1 MLHEYVF
8 TSNDHLVALQKFT
21 KLDTIRHFNFQMDLQ
36 NFEMEYLHNKDLSY
50 FEDYNTNHKS
60 TPHVYVAEGLEEIQE
75 TLQELNL
82 PVAMVYNA
90 KTDKMER

>member
-1 MLHEYVF
+1 M
-8 TSNDHLVALQKFT
+8 A
-21 KLDTIRHFNFQMDLQ
+21 LQ

-50 FEDYNTNHKS
+50 FKDYNTNYKL

-75 TLQELNL
+75 TLQELNI
-82 PVAMVYNA
+82 PATMVYKA

>member
-8 TSNDHLVALQKFT
+8 TSNNHLVALQKFT
-21 KLDTIRHFNFQMDLQ
+21 KLCFNFQMDLQ

-50 FEDYNTNHKS
+50 FEDYNTNCKL

-75 TLQELNL
+75 TLQELNI
-82 PVAMVYNA
+82 PVAMVYNRE
-90 KTDKMER
+90 TDRMER

>member
-21 KLDTIRHFNFQMDLQ
+21 KLCFNFQMDLQ

-50 FEDYNTNHKS
+50 FEDYNTNYKL

-75 TLQELNL
+75 TLQELNI
-82 PVAMVYNA
+82 PVAMVYNGE
-90 KTDKMER
+90 TDRMER

>member
-8 TSNDHLVALQKFT
+8 TSNDHFVALQKFT
-21 KLDTIRHFNFQMDLQ
+21 KICFNFQMDLQ

-50 FEDYNTNHKS
+50 FEDYNTNYKL

-75 TLQELNL
+75 MLQEVNV
-82 PVAMVYNA
+82 PAAMVYNRE
-90 KTDKMER
+90 TDRMES